1 MNKNEKTFRLVNKT
15 NQSFSIIIAGF
26 EYAATLLANIR
37 IKSRIITVM
46 SLFVKGYSTITV
58 KKIRLVISQ
67 VKLITK
73 ITQTINSKTIK
84 LLTTFRQRMKAI
96 SIIYLRN
103 PMGFVSKARQ
113 KIVSI
118 IAEGKLTIS
127 TSPVFVILYTL
138 GHWDVETLLTLDS
151 MTLGD
156 MDYTIV

>member
-37 IKSRIITVM
+37 IKSRIITTM
-46 SLFVKGYSTITV
+46 SLFVKGYSAITI
-58 KKIRLVISQ
+58 KKVRVLISQ
-67 VKLITK
+67 VKLIVK
-73 ITQTINSKTIK
+73 IVQTINGRTIK
-84 LLTTFRQRMKAI
+84 LLTTFRQRMKAVVI
-96 SIIYLRN
+96 VYLRN
-103 PMGFVSKARQ
+103 PILFVSKARQ

-118 IAEGKLTIS
+118 INEGRLSVT

-138 GHWDVETLLTLDS
+138 GHWDGYTLLPLDS

-156 MDYTIV
+156 MDYTVV